1 MKTGLD
7 HKAVL
12 RIIHSLARAHARGS
26 FLPGKITPLAALA
39 PDTRASLAGD
49 VAGFFTLDPLYTAA
63 LDPGGDYGTWAE
75 TIHAACMATSWTFTF
90 RTSGSTGKPCPHVS
104 DLDAFM
110 EEARALAPYFTGRK
124 RVVSVVPHHHV
135 LGFAFAIV
143 LPHLLGIP
151 TLDLPPLPSAE
162 FFRELTP
169 GDLVLAF
176 PVFWKSFLSMTQGP
190 FPIACPPD
198 IHGISSAAPCPP
210 EIIEELLAAP
220 GEWQRPVCAAMT
232 EVYGATEFGAV
243 GIRRNCREP
252 YTLLSHWRR
261 LPLESPENGDPWGI
275 TRRGW
280 PVCPLLDTVAW
291 QDERHFT
298 PLRRKDKAVQIGG
311 VNVFPARVADLLR
324 GHPAVADCAVRLMR
338 PEEGARLK
346 AFIVPQGEADTAS
359 LAKTL
364 KHWLAARL
372 EPAAMPKSFRF
383 AESLPLTPSGKLAD
397 WETRTDNEKRGE
409 P

>member
-1 MKTGLD
+1 MKAGLD
-7 HKAVL
+7 RNAIV
-12 RIIHSLARAHARGS
+12 RILQSLARTHARGS
-26 FLPGKITPLAALA
+26 FLPGKIMPLPALA
-39 PDTRASLAGD
+39 PDTRTSLAGD
-49 VAGFFTLDPLYTAA
+49 VAAFFALGPSHAAA
-63 LDPGGDYGTWAE
+63 LDPGGGYGTWAE
-75 TIHAACMATSWTFTF
+75 TIHAVCMATGWTFTF
-90 RTSGSTGKPCPHVS
+90 HTSGSTGEPCPHVS

-162 FFRELTP
+162 FFRELAP

-190 FPIACPPD
+190 FAIASPPD

-210 EIIEELLAAP
+210 EIIEGLLAVP
-220 GEWQRPVCAAMT
+220 GEGQRPVCAAMT
-232 EVYGATEFGAV
+232 EVYGATEFGAI
-243 GIRRNCREP
+243 GIRRDCREP
-252 YTLLSHWRR
+252 YTLISHWRR
-261 LPLESPENGDPWGI
+261 LHLESPEDGDPWGI
-275 TRRGW
+275 ARRGW
-280 PVCPLLDTVAW
+280 PVSPLPDAVAW
-291 QDERHFT
+291 QGERHFT

-311 VNVFPARVADLLR
+311 VNVFPAHVADLLR
-324 GHPAVADCAVRLMR
+324 DHPAVADCAVRMMR

-346 AFIVPQGEADTAS
+346 AFIVPRTEADTAS
-359 LAKTL
+359 LAKEL
-364 KHWLAARL
+364 KHWLGLRL
-372 EPAAMPKSFRF
+372 EPAATPKSFRF
-383 AESLPLTPSGKLAD
+383 GESLPLTPSGKLAD
-397 WETRTDNEKRGE
+397 WEIGIDEKRGA